1 VNPLEE
7 QDGQWKN
14 APQEAYRRGGI
25 AMTRRTARG
34 RFRSIALLV
43 GLISLSGC
51 GTWWHGD
58 HQSVTIFTTPLDAQ
72 VVVDDRVHLLAPGTV
87 SLSRKGDHQAVITKE
102 GYEPKTMA
110 LTRTWSWWVLGDIF
124 GCAIIFSHTCISSD
138 KDDGGYY
145 TFEDKVYV
153 TLEQKVAVSPTTH

>member
-1 VNPLEE
+1 
-7 QDGQWKN
+7 
-14 APQEAYRRGGI
+14 
-25 AMTRRTARG
+25 MTHWAGYVRLG
-34 RFRSIALLV
+34 NIALLL

-87 SLSRKGDHQAVITKE
+87 SLSRKDDHQAIISKG
-102 GYEPKTMA
+102 GYEPKAVT
-110 LTRTWSWWVLGDIF
+110 LTRTWSWWVLGDIV
-124 GCAIIFSHTCISSD
+124 GCAIIFSPACISAD

-145 TFEDKVYV
+145 TFDDKVYV
-153 TLEQKVAVSPTTH
+153 TLEQKSGSISSAK